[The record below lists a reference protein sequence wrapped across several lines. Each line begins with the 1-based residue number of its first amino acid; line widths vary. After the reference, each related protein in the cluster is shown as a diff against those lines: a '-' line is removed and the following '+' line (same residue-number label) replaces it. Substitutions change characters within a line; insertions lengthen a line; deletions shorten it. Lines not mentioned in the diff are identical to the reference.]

1 VTGLGKGSDEEI
13 RKVLIGIVGSL
24 RGYLSTAQEARKGS
38 HNLTWS
44 EGQPAAEFPDER
56 GEKQG
61 SSGGLQNLEDVRQ
74 QTFDCRRCPLW
85 PSRRTIVFGEG
96 DPNADLLF
104 VGEGPGEEED
114 RQGRP
119 FVGRAGQLLTNIIKA
134 MGFQRENVYIAN
146 IVKCR
151 PPGNRTPKPEE
162 AEACLPYLRAQIRAI
177 RPKVICALGAV
188 AARYLLGT
196 EAPVSALR
204 GRFYSYEGMD
214 VMVTYHPAYLLRNP
228 AAKKQV
234 WDDVQQIVPRLS

>member
-1 VTGLGKGSDEEI
+1 VIGLEKDSDEAI
-13 RKVLIGIVGSL
+13 RQDLIRIVGSL
-24 RGYLSTAQEARKGS
+24 KEYLYTAQDVRRGI
-38 HNLTWS
+38 HNLTWV
-44 EGQPAAEFPDER
+44 EGQRAAGSDAQ
-56 GEKQG
+56 GEKQNPPG
-61 SSGGLQNLEDVRQ
+61 DTRELESLRLKTQ
-74 QTFDCRRCPLW
+74 DCRRCPLW

-96 DPNADLLF
+96 NPDADLLF

-134 MGFQRENVYIAN
+134 MGLQRENVYIAN

-162 AEACLPYLRAQIRAI
+162 ADACMPYLREQIRAI

-204 GRFYSYEGMD
+204 GNFHPYEEMD

-234 WDDVQQIVPRLS
+234 WDDVQQIIPRLP